1 MYQSLSQTYRD
12 TYHIY
17 RAMKAG
23 WAERPDMICD
33 WPTLRNQL
41 LLQWN
46 NLTSAEVD
54 KAGPDRHRLALLIQ
68 RKNGIPA
75 DMVENY
81 LHNFERTLPL
91 VR

>member
-1 MYQSLSQTYRD
+1 MYNSLSQTYRD

-17 RAMKAG
+17 RAMKSGLVAPP
-23 WAERPDMICD
+23 EIVCD
-33 WPTLRNQL
+33 WPALRNQL
-41 LLQWN
+41 LMQWR
-46 NLTSAEVD
+46 NLTGSEID
-54 KAGPDRHRLALLIQ
+54 RAGPNRHRLALLIQ

-91 VR
+91 VG